1 MKRNYITALLAASLG
16 LSTGCASFEK
26 PSFWANPFARTKPPV
41 LDDEQQPSPS
51 PSALATLKSKFSRGD
66 KEELSPEF
74 QAAQKTL
81 KKHPEKTLLAWAR
94 YQEDIGEFAEAR
106 KMYRELQIAYPKSKE
121 AWLGMARIELAT
133 GRTQQAHEILTKL
146 VQDDPANVEVRLALG
161 RMYAE
166 QEKWDD
172 ALAAFEEACEL
183 SPDDQNCRYELGV
196 AFAQSGN
203 TDQAL
208 TNLTYAV
215 GEPAAH
221 YNIGYLLY
229 EKGRSE
235 DAAEWFRNAL
245 AHHPDNQ
252 TALKSRAML
261 AKLEPQEPGLP
272 STQMVAQQGSSYSN
286 PNVRARRPFGTP
298 SAVAEPHVQAAAE
311 PEGFE
316 LPVVSAGRSLSN
328 QPVSNDGGQV
338 AGPTIVAARNSSS
351 SLFRPVSYSTA
362 TPTASAD
369 ASVRADAEG
378 RQPAQWSG
386 PSSRPTQPAN
396 SLPPAAKDP
405 ANWRARQN

>member
-26 PSFWANPFARTKPPV
+26 PSFWSNPFARTKPPV
-41 LDDEQQPSPS
+41 LEDEQQPS

-196 AFAQSGN
+196 AFAESGN
-203 TDQAL
+203 YDQAL

-298 SAVAEPHVQAAAE
+298 SATVEPQMQAAAE
-311 PEGFE
+311 PDGVE
-316 LPVVSAGRSLSN
+316 LPVVSAGRTARNPSVL
-328 QPVSNDGGQV
+328 NDGTQG
-338 AGPTIVAARNSSS
+338 AGSTYMAAETPSSS
-351 SLFRPVSYSTA
+351 PFRPVSYSTA
-362 TPTASAD
+362 TPTAAD
-369 ASVRADAEG
+369 TAHMPAEG
-378 RQPAQWSG
+378 GSRQPAQWSG
-386 PSSRPTQPAN
+386 PSSRPTQSAN
-396 SLPPAAKDP
+396 SSPPAAKDP
-405 ANWRARQN
+405 ANWRAHQN

>member
-1 MKRNYITALLAASLG
+1 MKRNYMTALLAASLG
-16 LSTGCASFEK
+16 LSTGCASSDK
-26 PSFWANPFARTKPPV
+26 PSFWANPFARTQPPV
-41 LDDEQQPSPS
+41 PTQEDEPA
-51 PSALATLKSKFSRGD
+51 PSALATLRSKFIWGE

-94 YQEDIGEFAEAR
+94 YQEDIGEYAEAR
-106 KMYRELQIAYPKSKE
+106 KMYRELQIAYPKNKE

-133 GRTQQAHEILTKL
+133 GRTQQAHEILAKL
-146 VQDDPANVEVRLALG
+146 VHDDPENVEVRLALG

-196 AFAQSGN
+196 AFAQAGN
-203 TDQAL
+203 YDQAL
-208 TNLTYAV
+208 SNLTYAV

-229 EKGRSE
+229 EKGRNE

-245 AHHPDNQ
+245 DRHPDNQ

-261 AKLEPQEPGLP
+261 AKLDPQEPGLP
-272 STQMVAQQGSSYSN
+272 STQMVAQQGSSYNN

-298 SAVAEPHVQAAAE
+298 SATSVPQVHPVSEAEGV
-311 PEGFE
+311 E
-316 LPVVSAGRSLSN
+316 LPVVSAGRSTRGPAVLNEGLQAGAS
-328 QPVSNDGGQV
+328 STV
-338 AGPTIVAARNSSS
+338 ANHSPATSP
-351 SLFRPVSYSTA
+351 FRPVSYSSNSPNVPA
-362 TPTASAD
+362 G
-369 ASVRADAEG
+369 SVVPANETD
-378 RQPAQWSG
+378 RQPAQWNG
-386 PSSRPTQPAN
+386 PSSRPAEPVSSPA
-396 SLPPAAKDP
+396 PAPKDP
-405 ANWRARQN
+405 ANWRAHKS